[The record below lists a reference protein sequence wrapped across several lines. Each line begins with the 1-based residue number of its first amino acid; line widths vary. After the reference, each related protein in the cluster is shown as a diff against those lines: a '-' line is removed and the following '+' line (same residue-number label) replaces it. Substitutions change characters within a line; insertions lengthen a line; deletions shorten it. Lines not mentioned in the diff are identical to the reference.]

1 MARSL
6 KTRSSFVAALVLL
19 GFTACALAQTSTVA
33 PRNRIVSPI
42 VDSDVVTL
50 MGNVHRL
57 ATPEFDRGVLS
68 DETRLERMVLLLQP
82 DADQQKAL
90 DELTQAQQEP
100 GSPSFHQWLSPEEY
114 GSRFGASAADLA
126 KVTAWLQS
134 RGFAIEPVP
143 AGHRAILFSGTVAQ
157 VTDTFHTEMHRYEV
171 GGQMHIANS
180 QDPQIPSA
188 LATVV
193 GGVLSLHDFR
203 RNSQIRSIRPALSPR
218 SATLKPE
225 YSSGSTH
232 YIFPADYA
240 TIYDLN
246 PQYTAGLTGTGVSL
260 AIVGRSNINLS
271 DVSSFRSGSS
281 LSANQPTVILE
292 GANPGLVSGDQDE
305 STLDVEWS
313 GAIAPGA
320 AVKFVVGAS
329 TSTTDGVDLSAQ
341 YIVNNKTA
349 TVMSTS
355 YGSCEADMGSG
366 EMAFYNSLW
375 QQAASEGISAFV
387 SSGDSGAAG
396 CNGGSSSSGSG
407 NGVNGLCSSPYS
419 TCVGGTE
426 FNEGSGNYWATTNGA
441 DSGSALSYIP
451 EKVWNES
458 ASDGGSGLWASTG
471 GISEYYTQPT
481 WQKGVSGANSNGMR
495 AVPDVAMTA
504 ASHDGYMI
512 NENGSW
518 YVIAGTSA
526 ASPSFAGVMAIVDQ
540 KLGGGLGNANP
551 TLYSMLGASQNP
563 FHATPSGNNSVPG
576 VTGFTASGAA
586 YNLATGLGSV
596 DANLLVNGWPAN
608 GTVIPAPGFT
618 LKGSA
623 TSESVLQGKTA
634 TFTVAV
640 TATGGFSGTVSLKAT
655 TPAGVTLS
663 FNPVSVKPGASSTAT
678 ITVAS
683 TATPG
688 TSNIT
693 ITGASG
699 TTTATTSIPLTVLGT
714 PTLTIAESATKVSV
728 AQGATGTL
736 QFTTATGGAFSGA
749 VSLAVSGLPTGVSA
763 TWTTGSYTSS
773 ADGST
778 ISTLTLKP
786 STTAALATTSLKITA
801 TGDGLT
807 ASTTASI
814 QVTAAPAITATLAPA
829 SISMLSMA
837 TSSMTVTVAPVG
849 GVSLASSASTAT
861 FKVTGLP
868 AGITGAWS
876 AASLTSAGA
885 LQAKL
890 TLTGGTSAV
899 ASSTKPAIAV
909 TAVDSVTGKTFSAT
923 ASATLTVSRVLPTL
937 VVTLAASKVTLVA
950 GQSGTLQVTTTTGGS
965 YAGVVA
971 LSLTGLPAGV
981 TATWTNGSYTST
993 VAGSTTSTLTLK
1005 STTAAA
1011 VATTALKIAAT
1022 GDGVTGQAS
1031 ESLQVTPAPAITA
1044 TLAPA
1049 SISMLSMAT
1058 SSMTVTVAPVG
1069 GVSLASSVSTATFK
1083 VTGLPAGIT
1092 GTWGAAALTSAGTLQ
1107 AKLTLTGGTSALA
1120 SSTKPAIA
1128 VTAVDSVTGKTFS
1141 ATASAT
1147 LTVTHVLPTLVVT
1160 PAASKITLVA
1170 GQSGT
1175 LQVATTTGGSYAGV
1189 VALSVTGLPAGV
1201 TATWTNGSYTSTVAG
1216 STTSTLT
1223 LKSTTA
1229 AAVATT
1235 ALKITAT
1242 GDGVTG
1248 QASESLQVT
1257 PAPAI
1262 TVALSPATINMK
1274 STASQAITLTVNPI
1288 GGVKPDASSTGS
1300 SFQVTGLPAGFTAAW
1315 GTPALTVAGAMQV
1328 TLTLTGSSTAITSTC
1343 KPTVT
1348 AQVHDSTTGIL
1359 YTATAQAALAVTRP
1373 NALAISATEAALSI
1387 GKGKTA
1393 TNTITISTSGTF
1405 TTAVSLS
1412 ISGLPAGVSATWSA
1426 NPLTPSGSAGQ
1437 ASATL
1442 TLKSA
1447 TTAPLAS
1454 ATVVITAS
1462 GDGISVTKSMTMQ
1475 VTN

>member
-6 KTRSSFVAALVLL
+6 RICSSFVAAFVLL
-19 GFTACALAQTSTVA
+19 SFTACALAQTSTIA
-33 PRNRIVSPI
+33 PHNRIVSPI

-50 MGNVHRL
+50 AGNVHRL
-57 ATPEFDRGVLS
+57 ARPEFDRGVLS

-90 DELTQAQQEP
+90 DALTEAQQEP
-100 GSPSFHQWLSPEEY
+100 GSASYHQWLSPAEY

-126 KVTAWLQS
+126 KVTAWLHS
-134 RGFAIEPVP
+134 RGFAVEPVP

-157 VTDTFHTEMHRYEV
+157 VADTFHTEMHQYEV

-188 LATVV
+188 LAPVV

-203 RNSQIRSIRPALSPR
+203 RVSHIRSIRPVASPR
-218 SATLKPE
+218 SAILKPE

-246 PQYTAGLTGTGVSL
+246 PQYTAGRTGSGVSI

-313 GAIAPGA
+313 GAVAPGA

-355 YGSCEADMGSG
+355 YGSCEAYMGSG

-407 NGVNGLCSSPYS
+407 AGVNGLCSSPYS

-441 DSGSALSYIP
+441 GGGSALSYIP

-471 GISEYYTQPT
+471 GISEYYSQPT
-481 WQKGVSGANSNGMR
+481 WQKGISGANSNGMR

-504 ASHDGYMI
+504 ASHDGYLI

-518 YVIAGTSA
+518 WIIAGTSA

-540 KLGGGLGNANP
+540 KHGGTGQGNANP
-551 TLYSMLGASQNP
+551 TLYGMLDASQNP
-563 FHATPSGNNSVPG
+563 FHATPTGNNSVPG

-596 DANLLVNGWPAN
+596 DANLLVNGWSSS
-608 GTVIPAPGFT
+608 GTVSAPQAGFT
-618 LKGSA
+618 LKASSA
-623 TSESVLQGKTA
+623 SESVLQGKTA
-634 TFTVAV
+634 IFTLAV
-640 TATGGFSGTVSLKAT
+640 TATGGFTGTVSLKAT

-678 ITVAS
+678 LTVAG

-693 ITGASG
+693 ITGVSG
-699 TTTATTSIPLTVLGT
+699 STTATTSVPVTILGT
-714 PTLTIAESATKVSV
+714 PTLTIAESATKVEI
-728 AQGATGTL
+728 AQGASGTL
-736 QFTTATGGAFSGA
+736 QFTTTTGGAFSGA
-749 VSLAVSGLPTGVSA
+749 VSLAVSGLPTGVTA
-763 TWTTGSYTSS
+763 TWTTGSYTST
-773 ADGST
+773 ADGSMT
-778 ISTLTLKP
+778 STLTLKP
-786 STTAALATTSLKITA
+786 TTAAALATTSLKITA

-807 ASTTASI
+807 ASTTASV
-814 QVTAAPAITATLAPA
+814 QVTAAPSITATLAPA
-829 SISMLSMA
+829 TISMLSMA
-837 TSSMTVTVAPVG
+837 TTSMTVTVAPVG

-868 AGITGAWS
+868 AGITGMWG
-876 AASLTSAGA
+876 AASLTAANA

-890 TLTGGTSAV
+890 TLTGGTSAM

-909 TAVDSVTGKTFSAT
+909 TT
-923 ASATLTVSRVLPTL
+923 
-937 VVTLAASKVTLVA
+937 
-950 GQSGTLQVTTTTGGS
+950 
-965 YAGVVA
+965 
-971 LSLTGLPAGV
+971 
-981 TATWTNGSYTST
+981 
-993 VAGSTTSTLTLK
+993 
-1005 STTAAA
+1005 
-1011 VATTALKIAAT
+1011 
-1022 GDGVTGQAS
+1022 
-1031 ESLQVTPAPAITA
+1031 
-1044 TLAPA
+1044 
-1049 SISMLSMAT
+1049 
-1058 SSMTVTVAPVG
+1058 
-1069 GVSLASSVSTATFK
+1069 
-1083 VTGLPAGIT
+1083 
-1092 GTWGAAALTSAGTLQ
+1092 
-1107 AKLTLTGGTSALA
+1107 
-1120 SSTKPAIA
+1120 
-1128 VTAVDSVTGKTFS
+1128 VDSVTGKTFS

-1147 LTVTHVLPTLVVT
+1147 LTVTRVLPTLVVT
-1160 PAASKITLVA
+1160 PAASKVTLVA
-1170 GQSGT
+1170 GQTGT
-1175 LQVATTTGGSYAGV
+1175 LQVTTTTGGSYAGV

-1248 QASESLQVT
+1248 QASETLQVT

-1274 STASQAITLTVNPI
+1274 STASQVITLTVNPI
-1288 GGVKPDASSTGS
+1288 GGVKPDTSSTGS
-1300 SFQVTGLPAGFTAAW
+1300 SFQITGLPAGFTASF
-1315 GTPALTVAGAMQV
+1315 GTPSLTAAGAMQV
-1328 TLTLTGSSTAITSTC
+1328 ALTLAGSSTAITSTS

-1348 AQVHDSTTGIL
+1348 AQVHDSVTGTL
-1359 YTATAQAALAVTRP
+1359 YKATAQSALTVTRP
-1373 NALAISATEAALSI
+1373 NALAISATAAALSME
-1387 GKGKTA
+1387 KGKTA

-1447 TTAPLAS
+1447 TTAPVAS

-1462 GDGISVTKSMTMQ
+1462 GGGIAVTKSMTMQ

>member
-1 MARSL
+1 MARVL
-6 KTRSSFVAALVLL
+6 KIRSPFVAVAALGL
-19 GFTACALAQTSTVA
+19 FTSCAFAQTSNVA

-42 VDSDVVTL
+42 VDSDMVTL
-50 MGNVHRL
+50 AGNVHPL
-57 ATPEFDRGVLS
+57 ARPEFDRGLLS

-100 GSPSFHQWLSPEEY
+100 GSASFHQWLSPAEY

-134 RGFAIEPVP
+134 RGFTVEPIP
-143 AGHRAILFSGTVAQ
+143 AGHRSILFSGSVAQ
-157 VTDTFHTEMHRYEV
+157 VADTFHTEMHRYEV
-171 GGQMHIANS
+171 DGQMHIANS

-188 LATVV
+188 LAPVI

-203 RNSQIRSIRPALSPR
+203 RSSHIRSIRPVATPEPS
-218 SATLKPE
+218 TLKPQNTQ
-225 YSSGSTH
+225 GGTH

-246 PQYTAGLTGTGVSL
+246 PQYTAGRTGTGISL

-271 DVSSFRSGSS
+271 DVGSFRSGSA
-281 LSANQPTVILE
+281 LPANQPTVILE

-313 GAIAPGA
+313 GAVASGA

-329 TSTTDGVDLSAQ
+329 TATTDGIDLSAQ

-375 QQAASEGISAFV
+375 EQAASEGISAFV

-407 NGVNGLCSSPYS
+407 AGVNGLCSSPYS

-441 DSGSALSYIP
+441 GGGSALSYIP

-495 AVPDVAMTA
+495 AVPDVALTA
-504 ASHDGYMI
+504 ASHDGYLI

-526 ASPSFAGVMAIVDQ
+526 ASPSFAGIMAIVDQ

-551 TLYSMLGASQNP
+551 TLYSMLDASQNP

-576 VTGFTASGAA
+576 VAGFTASGAA

-608 GTVIPAPGFT
+608 GTVIPSPGFT
-618 LKGSA
+618 LKGSVA
-623 TSESVLQGKTA
+623 SESVLQGKTA

-678 ITVAS
+678 LTVAG

-688 TSNIT
+688 TSNIA
-693 ITGASG
+693 ITGTSG
-699 TTTATTSIPLTVLGT
+699 STTATTSVQLTILGT
-714 PTLTIAESATKVSV
+714 PTLTIAESAAKVSV
-728 AQGATGTL
+728 AQGAAGTL
-736 QFTTATGGAFSGA
+736 QFTTTTGGSFSGA
-749 VSLAVSGLPTGVSA
+749 VSLAVTGLPTGVSA

-778 ISTLTLKP
+778 TSTLTLKP
-786 STTAALATTSLKITA
+786 TTAAALATTSLKITA

-807 ASTTASI
+807 ASTTASV
-814 QVTAAPAITATLAPA
+814 QVTAAPAIAATLAPA
-829 SISMLSMA
+829 TISMLSMA
-837 TSSMTVTVAPVG
+837 TTSMTVTVAPVG

-868 AGITGAWS
+868 AGITGTWG
-876 AASLTSAGA
+876 AATLTSAGA

-890 TLTGGTSAV
+890 TLTGGASALG
-899 ASSTKPAIAV
+899 SSTKPVIAV
-909 TAVDSVTGKTFSAT
+909 TAVDSVSGKTLNT
-923 ASATLTVSRVLPTL
+923 TTSATLTVTRVLPTL
-937 VVTLAASKVTLVA
+937 VVTPAASKVTLVA

-971 LSLTGLPAGV
+971 LSVTGLQAGV
-981 TATWTNGSYTST
+981 TAAWTNGSYTST
-993 VAGSTTSTLTLK
+993 T
-1005 STTAAA
+1005 
-1011 VATTALKIAAT
+1011 
-1022 GDGVTGQAS
+1022 
-1031 ESLQVTPAPAITA
+1031 
-1044 TLAPA
+1044 
-1049 SISMLSMAT
+1049 
-1058 SSMTVTVAPVG
+1058 
-1069 GVSLASSVSTATFK
+1069 
-1083 VTGLPAGIT
+1083 
-1092 GTWGAAALTSAGTLQ
+1092 
-1107 AKLTLTGGTSALA
+1107 
-1120 SSTKPAIA
+1120 
-1128 VTAVDSVTGKTFS
+1128 
-1141 ATASAT
+1141 
-1147 LTVTHVLPTLVVT
+1147 
-1160 PAASKITLVA
+1160 
-1170 GQSGT
+1170 
-1175 LQVATTTGGSYAGV
+1175 
-1189 VALSVTGLPAGV
+1189 
-1201 TATWTNGSYTSTVAG
+1201 AG

-1248 QASESLQVT
+1248 QASETLQVT

-1262 TVALSPATINMK
+1262 AVAFSPATVNMK

-1288 GGVKPDASSTGS
+1288 GGVKPDTSGS
-1300 SFQVTGLPAGFTAAW
+1300 SFQVTGLPAGFTASF
-1315 GTPALTVAGAMQV
+1315 GTPSLTAAGAMQV
-1328 TLTLTGSSTAITSTC
+1328 TLTLTGSSTAITSTS

-1348 AQVHDSTTGIL
+1348 AQVHDSVTGIL
-1359 YTATAQAALAVTRP
+1359 YKATAQAALTVTRP
-1373 NALAISATEAALSI
+1373 NSLAISATEAALSME
-1387 GKGKTA
+1387 KGKTA

-1437 ASATL
+1437 ASSTL

-1454 ATVVITAS
+1454 ATVTITAS
-1462 GDGISVTKSMTMQ
+1462 GGGISVTKSMTMQ

>member
-6 KTRSSFVAALVLL
+6 RFRSFFVAALVLL
-19 GFTACALAQTSTVA
+19 GSTACAFAQTPAVA
-33 PRNRIVSPI
+33 PHNRIVSPI

-50 MGNVHRL
+50 AGNVHRL
-57 ATPEFDRGVLS
+57 ASPEFDRGVLS

-90 DELTQAQQEP
+90 DALTEAQQEL
-100 GSPSFHQWLSPEEY
+100 GSASYHQWLSPEEY

-126 KVTAWLQS
+126 KVTAWLHI
-134 RGFAIEPVP
+134 RGFTVEPVP
-143 AGHRAILFSGTVAQ
+143 AGHRAVIFSGTVAQ
-157 VTDTFHTEMHRYEV
+157 VADTFHTEMHQYEV

-188 LATVV
+188 LAPVV

-203 RNSQIRSIRPALSPR
+203 RNSQIRSIRPVLSPR

-246 PQYTAGLTGTGVSL
+246 PQYTAGHTGTGVSI

-292 GANPGLVSGDQDE
+292 GANPGLVAGDQDE

-313 GAIAPGA
+313 GAVAPGA

-329 TSTTDGVDLSAQ
+329 TSATDGVDLSAQ

-375 QQAASEGISAFV
+375 QQAASEGISSFV

-407 NGVNGLCSSPYS
+407 AGINGLCSSPYS

-426 FNEGSGNYWATTNGA
+426 FNEGPGNYWATTNGA
-441 DSGSALSYIP
+441 GSGSALSYIP

-481 WQKGVSGANSNGMR
+481 WQKGIAGANSNGMR

-540 KLGGGLGNANP
+540 KLGGGLGNVNP
-551 TLYSMLGASQNP
+551 TLYSMLDASQNP

-576 VTGFTASGAA
+576 VAGFTASGAS

-623 TSESVLQGKTA
+623 ASESVLQGKAA
-634 TFTVAV
+634 TFTVTV

-655 TPAGVTLS
+655 TPVGVTLS

-678 ITVAS
+678 LTVAS

-693 ITGASG
+693 ITGTSG
-699 TTTATTSIPLTVLGT
+699 SATATTSVPLTVLGT
-714 PTLTIAESATKVSV
+714 PKLTIAESATKVSV
-728 AQGATGTL
+728 AQGAAGTL
-736 QFTTATGGAFSGA
+736 QFTTTTGGAFSGA
-749 VSLAVSGLPTGVSA
+749 VSLAISGLPTGVTA
-763 TWTTGSYTSS
+763 TWTTGSYTST

-778 ISTLTLKP
+778 TSTLTLKP
-786 STTAALATTSLKITA
+786 TTAAALATTSLKVTA

-807 ASTTASI
+807 ASTSASI

-829 SISMLSMA
+829 TISMLSMA
-837 TSSMTVTVAPVG
+837 TTSMTVTVAPVG

-861 FKVTGLP
+861 FKMTGLP
-868 AGITGAWS
+868 AGIAGTWG
-876 AASLTSAGA
+876 AASLTAAGA

-890 TLTGGTSAV
+890 TLTGGTSAM
-899 ASSTKPAIAV
+899 
-909 TAVDSVTGKTFSAT
+909 G
-923 ASATLTVSRVLPTL
+923 
-937 VVTLAASKVTLVA
+937 
-950 GQSGTLQVTTTTGGS
+950 
-965 YAGVVA
+965 
-971 LSLTGLPAGV
+971 
-981 TATWTNGSYTST
+981 
-993 VAGSTTSTLTLK
+993 
-1005 STTAAA
+1005 
-1011 VATTALKIAAT
+1011 
-1022 GDGVTGQAS
+1022 
-1031 ESLQVTPAPAITA
+1031 
-1044 TLAPA
+1044 
-1049 SISMLSMAT
+1049 
-1058 SSMTVTVAPVG
+1058 
-1069 GVSLASSVSTATFK
+1069 
-1083 VTGLPAGIT
+1083 
-1092 GTWGAAALTSAGTLQ
+1092 
-1107 AKLTLTGGTSALA
+1107 

-1147 LTVTHVLPTLVVT
+1147 LTVTRVLPTLVVT
-1160 PAASKITLVA
+1160 PAASKVTLVA
-1170 GQSGT
+1170 GQSST
-1175 LQVATTTGGSYAGV
+1175 LQVTTTTGGSYAGV
-1189 VALSVTGLPAGV
+1189 VALSITGLPAGV
-1201 TATWTNGSYTSTVAG
+1201 TAAWTNGSYTSTTAG

-1223 LKSTTA
+1223 LKATTA

-1248 QASESLQVT
+1248 QASETLQVT

-1262 TVALSPATINMK
+1262 TVALSPTTINMK
-1274 STASQAITLTVNPI
+1274 STASQPITLTVNPI
-1288 GGVKPDASSTGS
+1288 GGVKPDASNTGS
-1300 SFQVTGLPAGFTAAW
+1300 SFQVIGLPAGFTASF
-1315 GTPALTVAGAMQV
+1315 GTPSLTAAGAMQV
-1328 TLTLTGSSTAITSTC
+1328 TLTLTGSSTAITSTS
-1343 KPTVT
+1343 KPIVT
-1348 AQVHDSTTGIL
+1348 AQVHDSVTGIL
-1359 YTATAQAALAVTRP
+1359 YKATAQATLTVTRP
-1373 NALAISATEAALSI
+1373 NSLAISATAAALSME
-1387 GKGKTA
+1387 KGKTA
-1393 TNTITISTSGTF
+1393 TDTITISTANTF

-1412 ISGLPAGVSATWSA
+1412 ISGLPAGVSAFWSA
-1426 NPLTPSGSAGQ
+1426 NQLTPSGSAGQ

-1447 TTAPLAS
+1447 ATASLAS
-1454 ATVVITAS
+1454 ATVTITAS
-1462 GDGISVTKSMTMQ
+1462 GGGILVTKSMTMQ

>member
-1 MARSL
+1 MTHSL
-6 KTRSSFVAALVLL
+6 RIRSSFVAAVALLV
-19 GFTACALAQTSTVA
+19 FSVCALAQTSTVA

-42 VDSDVVTL
+42 VDSDAVTL
-50 MGNVHRL
+50 AGNIHPL
-57 ATPEFDRGVLS
+57 AKPEFDRGVLS
-68 DETRLERMVLLLQP
+68 DETRLDRMVLLLQP

-90 DELTQAQQEP
+90 DALTQAQQEP
-100 GSPSFHQWLSPEEY
+100 GSASYRQWLSPAEY
-114 GSRFGASAADLA
+114 GSRFGASAADLD
-126 KVTAWLQS
+126 KVTAWLRS
-134 RGFAIEPVP
+134 RGFIVEPVP
-143 AGHRAILFSGTVAQ
+143 AGHRTIIFSGTVAQ
-157 VTDTFHTEMHRYEV
+157 VADTFHTEMHQYEV

-188 LATVV
+188 LAPVV

-203 RNSQIRSIRPALSPR
+203 RNSHIRSIRPVATPGP
-218 SATLKPE
+218 ATLKPE
-225 YSSGSTH
+225 NTQGSTH

-246 PQYTAGLTGTGVSL
+246 PQYSAGRTGSGISL

-271 DVSSFRSGSS
+271 DVSSFRSGSA
-281 LSANQPTVILE
+281 LPANQPTVILE

-313 GAIAPGA
+313 GAIASGA

-329 TSTTDGVDLSAQ
+329 TATTDGVDLSAQ

-355 YGSCEADMGSG
+355 YGNCEAYMGSG
-366 EMAFYNSLW
+366 AMAFYNSLW

-396 CNGGSSSSGSG
+396 CNGGSSSSGSMT
-407 NGVNGLCSSPYS
+407 GVNGLCSSPYS

-426 FNEGSGNYWATTNGA
+426 FNEGSGNYWAASNG
-441 DSGSALSYIP
+441 SGGGSALSYIP

-495 AVPDVAMTA
+495 AVPDVALTA
-504 ASHDGYMI
+504 AGHDGYLI

-518 YVIAGTSA
+518 WIIAGTSA
-526 ASPSFAGVMAIVDQ
+526 ASPSFAGMMAIVDQ

-551 TLYSMLGASQNP
+551 TLYSMLDASQNP

-608 GTVIPAPGFT
+608 GTVIPAAGFT

-623 TSESVLQGKTA
+623 ASESVLQGKTA

-678 ITVAS
+678 ITVAA

-688 TSNIT
+688 TSNIS
-693 ITGASG
+693 ITGTSSG
-699 TTTATTSIPLTVLGT
+699 TTATTSVPLTVLGT
-714 PTLTIAESATKVSV
+714 PTLTIAESAAKVEI
-728 AQGATGTL
+728 AQGASGTL
-736 QFTTATGGAFSGA
+736 QFTTTTGGAFSGA

-763 TWTTGSYTSS
+763 TWTNGSYTSS

-778 ISTLTLKP
+778 TSTLTLKP
-786 STTAALATTSLKITA
+786 STAAALATTSLKITA

-807 ASTTASI
+807 ASTTASV
-814 QVTAAPAITATLAPA
+814 QVTAGPAIAVTFAPAT
-829 SISMLSMA
+829 ISMLSMA
-837 TSSMTVTVAPVG
+837 TTSTTVTVAPVG
-849 GVSLASSASTAT
+849 GVSFASSASSAT

-868 AGITGAWS
+868 AGISGSWGS
-876 AASLTSAGA
+876 ASLTAAGA

-890 TLTGGTSAV
+890 TLTGSTSAV

-909 TAVDSVTGKTFSAT
+909 TAVDSTTGKTFSA
-923 ASATLTVSRVLPTL
+923 SAAAVLTVTRVLPTL
-937 VVTLAASKVTLVA
+937 AVAPAVSKVTLVQ
-950 GQSGTLQVTTTTGGS
+950 GQTGTVQVTTTTGGS
-965 YAGVVA
+965 YAGA
-971 LSLTGLPAGV
+971 
-981 TATWTNGSYTST
+981 
-993 VAGSTTSTLTLK
+993 
-1005 STTAAA
+1005 
-1011 VATTALKIAAT
+1011 
-1022 GDGVTGQAS
+1022 
-1031 ESLQVTPAPAITA
+1031 
-1044 TLAPA
+1044 
-1049 SISMLSMAT
+1049 
-1058 SSMTVTVAPVG
+1058 
-1069 GVSLASSVSTATFK
+1069 
-1083 VTGLPAGIT
+1083 
-1092 GTWGAAALTSAGTLQ
+1092 
-1107 AKLTLTGGTSALA
+1107 
-1120 SSTKPAIA
+1120 
-1128 VTAVDSVTGKTFS
+1128 
-1141 ATASAT
+1141 
-1147 LTVTHVLPTLVVT
+1147 
-1160 PAASKITLVA
+1160 
-1170 GQSGT
+1170 
-1175 LQVATTTGGSYAGV
+1175 

-1201 TATWTNGSYTSTVAG
+1201 TAAWTNGSYTSTAAG

-1223 LKSTTA
+1223 LKAAT

-1248 QASESLQVT
+1248 QASGTLQVT
-1257 PAPAI
+1257 PGPAI
-1262 TVALSPATINMK
+1262 AVSLSPATISMK
-1274 STASQAITLTVNPI
+1274 STASQTVTLTMNPS
-1288 GGVKPDASSTGS
+1288 GGMTPDSSTAGS
-1300 SFQVTGLPAGFTAAW
+1300 SFQVTGLPTGFTASW
-1315 GTPALTVAGAMQV
+1315 GVPSLTAAGSLQV
-1328 TLTLTGSSTAITSTC
+1328 TLTLAGSSDAITSAS

-1348 AQVHDSTTGIL
+1348 ARVHDTATGVL
-1359 YTATAQAALAVTRP
+1359 YTASAQAALTVTRSSS
-1373 NALAISATEAALSI
+1373 LAVSAANPMLSF
-1387 GKGKTA
+1387 GKGK
-1393 TNTITISTSGTF
+1393 SM
-1405 TTAVSLS
+1405 TTAIAVSTANTFHTTVSFS
-1412 ISGLPAGVSATWSA
+1412 ISGLPEGVAATWSA
-1426 NPLTPSGSAGQ
+1426 NPVTPSASTGA

-1442 TLKSA
+1442 MLKSA

-1454 ATVVITAS
+1454 KTAVITAT
-1462 GDGISVTKSMTMQ
+1462 GGGISVTRSVLVQ